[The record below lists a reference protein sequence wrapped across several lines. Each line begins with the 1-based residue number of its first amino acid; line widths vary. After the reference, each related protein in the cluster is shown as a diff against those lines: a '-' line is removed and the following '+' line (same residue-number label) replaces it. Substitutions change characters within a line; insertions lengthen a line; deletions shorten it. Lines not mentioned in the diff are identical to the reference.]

1 MHTCPVGRYTKTFGR
16 LTKVPGD
23 FLPALGGLAEAMGKP
38 AKPVG
43 TLAWLLGSE
52 TFCQSAFPER
62 LCVSSEDTSSCPERK
77 GKAHGRQG
85 EAPD

>member
-43 TLAWLLGSE
+43 TLAWLLAGFLSLDVE
-52 TFCQSAFPER
+52 VVGDKREKFSLDIKSLFWPHP
-62 LCVSSEDTSSCPERK
+62 L
-77 GKAHGRQG
+77 G
-85 EAPD
+85 